1 MEPWKTAIT
10 HSYENHIWVRGKDIT
25 SLMTNATFTDLV
37 FLLYQ
42 GRLPSPEERRLLDAI
57 LIGVADH
64 GPGSPSAAASRLVA
78 TGNRQAPEAAIA
90 AGILAIGDAHAG
102 AGLAC
107 MEIIKDGLDLAR
119 RESLTIP
126 DAAGRTVD
134 LFLERKER
142 LPGFGHR
149 HHTSDPRTPILFK
162 MASEFKLRKDGI
174 EFMEALEAAV
184 QKKIKPLPINIDGA
198 LAAVLHDMGFPPLF
212 GKVMFIVGRVAGLGA
227 QVMEEYTREKP
238 MRIRIPVEYDGPPPE
253 IKD

>member
-1 MEPWKTAIT
+1 MKPWKTAIT
-10 HSYENHIWVRGKDIT
+10 HSSENHIWIRGKNIT
-25 SLMTNATFTDLV
+25 NLMTSATFTDLV

-42 GRLPSPEERRLLDAI
+42 QRLPSPQERRLLDAI

-107 MEIIKDGLDLAR
+107 MELIREGLDLAR
-119 RESLTIP
+119 RESLKIT
-126 DAAGRTVD
+126 DAALKTVD
-134 LFLERKER
+134 AFLERKRR
-142 LPGFGHR
+142 LPGLGHR
-149 HHTSDPRTPILFK
+149 HHTSDPRTPVLFR
-162 MASEFKLRKDGI
+162 MAGEFGLRKDGI
-174 EFMEALEAAV
+174 EFMLALEAAV

-212 GKVMFIVGRVAGLGA
+212 GKIVFIIGRVAGLGA
-227 QVMEEYTREKP
+227 QVTEEYTREKP
-238 MRIRIPVEYDGPPPE
+238 MRIRIPVEYDGPPP
-253 IKD
+253 DCGQ

>member
-1 MEPWKTAIT
+1 MDPWKTAIS
-10 HSYENHIWVRGKDIT
+10 HSVENHIWVRGKDLT

-42 GRLPSPEERRLLDAI
+42 GHLPSPEERRLLDAI

-64 GPGSPSAAASRLVA
+64 GPGSPSAAAARLVA

-90 AGILAIGDAHAG
+90 AGILAVGDAHAG

-107 MEIIKDGLDLAR
+107 MEMITEGLDVAR
-119 RESLTIP
+119 RESLTTA
-126 DAAGRTVD
+126 DAARRTVD
-134 LFLERKER
+134 VFRENKKR

-149 HHTSDPRTPILFK
+149 HHTSDPRTPVLFK
-162 MASEFKLRKDGI
+162 MARDFKLQKDGA
-174 EFMEALEAAV
+174 EFMLALEVAV
-184 QKKIKPLPINIDGA
+184 REKIKPLPINIDGA
-198 LAAVLHDMGFPPLF
+198 LATVLYDLGFPPLF

-238 MRIRIPVEYDGPPPE
+238 MRIRIPVEYDGPAPD
-253 IKD
+253 IQK